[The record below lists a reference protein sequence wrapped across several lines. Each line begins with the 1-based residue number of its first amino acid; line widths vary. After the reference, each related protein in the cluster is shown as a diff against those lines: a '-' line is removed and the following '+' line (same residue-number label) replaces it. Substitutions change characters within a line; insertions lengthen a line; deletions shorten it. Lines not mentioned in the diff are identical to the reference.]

1 MTTHNNILI
10 IDKDSSVD
18 KLLTDVLRD
27 FSLSFADTTEEAFY
41 LITKSSFQLV
51 IIALNTSDEDIPETV
66 AELKSK
72 YQNIML
78 IYISKD
84 KDIEHTI
91 KDVDYCELESIKQPY
106 GKQLF
111 TEHVKQKVKQFVNE
125 QENQSELNE
134 VTNAMLSLQND
145 NAKLYD
151 ICRFLQHS
159 FFCKDIP
166 ALCEQLFVV
175 TRAFGTSCTMYIHSD
190 KNNFFISDGV
200 AGEQQV
206 AQDILKLLVNE
217 DRIFQFGQGRA
228 VFNWSDASLLV
239 NKLGSD
245 VDNLAMLMDGFEIG
259 FKAIES
265 VDEFHQV
272 LDKYREQ
279 NQQLNLQVAE
289 VIENV
294 ASNISIELNSLDAGS
309 SLTLEQEEALISIGD
324 KSRSEIDV
332 LFNQRVN
339 MDEKLSQIMTKMRTE
354 SEDTSKTDEDED
366 DGDSID
372 FF

>member
-1 MTTHNNILI
+1 MTIHNKILI
-10 IDKDSSVD
+10 FDKKSSTHE
-18 KLLTDVLRD
+18 LLTDVLSD
-27 FSLSFADTTEEAFY
+27 FSLTYVDNTKKLLQLSSKEPYD
-41 LITKSSFQLV
+41 LI
-51 IIALNTSDEDIPETV
+51 IITIKLPDDETYKIIE
-66 AELKSK
+66 ELKSRQ
-72 YQNIML
+72 QNIML
-78 IYISKD
+78 IYLSKD
-84 KDIEHTI
+84 KKVERNVKDI
-91 KDVDYCELESIKQPY
+91 DYCEWDSITQPY
-106 GKQLF
+106 GIQLF
-111 TEHVKQKVKQFVNE
+111 IEHLKHKINQYVNE

-166 ALCEQLFVV
+166 ALCEQLFIV
-175 TRAFGTSCTMYIHSD
+175 TRAFGTSCTLYVHSD
-190 KNNFFISDGV
+190 NHNFFISDGV
-200 AGEQQV
+200 TAEQQV
-206 AQDILKLLVNE
+206 SHDILKLLQNE
-217 DRIFQFGQGRA
+217 GRIFQFGNDRA
-228 VFNWSDASLLV
+228 VFNWLDASLLV

-272 LDKYREQ
+272 LGKYRQQ
-279 NQQLNLQVAE
+279 NQQLNIQVAE
-289 VIENV
+289 IIENV
-294 ASNISIELNSLDAGS
+294 ASSISVELNQLDAGS

-324 KSRSEIDV
+324 KSRNEIDV
-332 LFNQRVN
+332 LFNERLNV
-339 MDEKLSQIMTKMRTE
+339 DEELSQIMTKMRTE
-354 SEDTSKTDEDED
+354 TEDTSTADD

>member
-1 MTTHNNILI
+1 MAVHNKILI
-10 IDKDSSVD
+10 FNNDLSAHKV
-18 KLLTDVLRD
+18 LNDVLVD
-27 FSLSFADTTEEAFY
+27 FSLTFVEKTEEVLPRIAKESY
-41 LITKSSFQLV
+41 HLI
-51 IIALNTSDEDIPETV
+51 IIAVNLSDKVVHQIVE
-66 AELKSK
+66 ELQSK
-72 YQNIML
+72 QQNVML
-78 IYISKD
+78 IYLPTD
-84 KDIEHTI
+84 KVIEHTV
-91 KDVDYCELESIKQPY
+91 KNVDYCELESINQTY
-106 GKQLF
+106 GKELF
-111 TEHVKQKVKQFVNE
+111 TKHVTQKIE
-125 QENQSELNE
+125 QYVHEQASQSELNE

-175 TRAFGTSCTMYIHSD
+175 TRAFGTSCTMYIHSE
-190 KNNFFISDGV
+190 KNNFFISDG
-200 AGEQQV
+200 AKTEQQMS
-206 AQDILKLLVNE
+206 QDILKLLQNE
-217 DRIFQFGQGRA
+217 ARIFQFGQGRA
-228 VFNWSDASLLV
+228 VFNWADASLLV
-239 NKLGSD
+239 NKLGDD

-272 LDKYREQ
+272 LEQYRKQ

-294 ASNISIELNSLDAGS
+294 ASNISVELNSLDAGS
-309 SLTLEQEEALISIGD
+309 SLTLEQEEALIAIGD

-332 LFNQRVN
+332 LFNKRLGV
-339 MDEKLSQIMTKMRTE
+339 DEELSQIITKMRTAIE
-354 SEDTSKTDEDED
+354 EPSETEDD